1 MNREIKFRGK
11 TTKDNRWIYGGI
23 SVFDGYVDMFDEN
36 DIVNSCE
43 TVVPETVG
51 QYTGLKDK
59 NGKQIFEGDI
69 AKDSKSIY
77 KVEWN
82 DQQSCFWLLP
92 IKSLDGEEWFILHLD
107 NQRLG
112 NGYYSRKD
120 LEIIGNIHDNPELLE
135 KY

>member
-1 MNREIKFRGK
+1 M
-11 TTKDNRWIYGGI
+11 
-23 SVFDGYVDMFDEN
+23 
-36 DIVNSCE
+36 
-43 TVVPETVG
+43 
-51 QYTGLKDK
+51 KDK
-59 NGKQIFEGDI
+59 NGKQIFERDI

-92 IKSLDGEEWFILHLD
+92 IKSLAGEEWFILHLD

-135 KY
+135 NE